1 MVYFNQN
8 YNIFDERQK
17 KWNKTWYHE
26 TTPDLSR
33 DMNYFPDEAY
43 QLLWS
48 STTSFQVER
57 HLFIFT
63 TYPCRIISG
72 SLMAHTATK
81 RYQSTANYI
90 FYVMETSSGQYKVY
104 TAKRLLQNRTIG

>member
-48 STTSFQVER
+48 STTSFQVKH

-63 TYPCRIISG
+63 TYPSRIISG
-72 SLMAHTATK
+72 SLMAHTATSGTS
-81 RYQSTANYI
+81 QQLDI
-90 FYVMETSSGQYKVY
+90 FF
-104 TAKRLLQNRTIG
+104 I